1 MILIP
6 SIIISIIGI
15 VTLLSTTIL
24 PDGSF
29 GDLTIVSKQILFV
42 IVGYIFYF
50 LISKTNLSYSR
61 YWQVISAMYLLTLS
75 TLIAVLMFGP
85 TINNAKRWLV
95 VGGIQIQPSEFAKIT
110 IIFLTAFILSQ
121 KERYNQWILFLLS
134 LILVLPICFL
144 TYIEPDGS
152 MSILLLAIWFFVA
165 FTGLDDQF
173 RNSIAIAIVLLG
185 VLGFL
190 LSSILSNVIWLILVV
205 VALIISIFAYYHR
218 DRWRVLIVVSFLI
231 SIVLGLTASVVWD
244 SVLRDYQKDRIEV
257 YLNPT
262 QDTGDTG
269 FNVNQARIAI
279 GSGQIWGKGFGN
291 GTQSKRNF
299 LPEHQTDFIFAS
311 FAEEFGLVGSVF
323 LLMLFAVIILSGFN
337 RTILLTNEPYFAMI
351 VLGFTVKIL
360 LEVFVNIGTNTGAIP
375 ATGIPLPLVSA
386 GGSVTLVTLFSL
398 GVIQSIMAH
407 SKRVDS
413 TTDIIQSYEV

>member
-351 VLGFTVKIL
+351 ILGFTVKIL

>member
-1 MILIP
+1 
-6 SIIISIIGI
+6 
-15 VTLLSTTIL
+15 
-24 PDGSF
+24 DGSF